1 MKSCLNTNF
10 VPYRYVLSVAE
21 YDDVALVVLK
31 AGFKFVMLI
40 VTVGEQQT
48 IGLFL
53 ENEHI

>member
-1 MKSCLNTNF
+1 
-10 VPYRYVLSVAE
+10 VAV
-21 YDDVALVVLK
+21 YDDVALVVLG

-53 ENEHI
+53 ENEHICGKI